1 MDKINPLEIKN
12 VLIVRI
18 GKIGDIIAT
27 SFVFEVIKKNNPSVE
42 ISLITKATNRDI
54 LKYNPSIDKVYY
66 VGSGIKRYIQL
77 FGLKNKAYDL
87 ILDFNDNPSK
97 TSKMIFSS
105 FNAKIKCGY
114 DFPLYSNCLDI
125 RVAQPEK
132 ENSHIIDRMNYF
144 LSHIGFNCKN
154 DLVKPFFYAGEKE
167 EKEIISVLNKF
178 NSRKII
184 ALNISAGAEIRFWE
198 TGKWIELIK
207 RISSSGTDFSFILL
221 AVKENAKEAEQIY
234 DAVDKE
240 TIIRPELTTFQYFAS
255 FIKNSYMLISP
266 DTSAVHTAAA
276 FKIPV
281 LALYPKSDWN
291 FASWRPYKT
300 LNRAVHSA
308 SENVNSIS
316 IDEVFNNFVEL
327 NNEIIENGKSG
338 I

>member
-1 MDKINPLEIKN
+1 MDKINPLEIKK

-27 SFVFEVIKKNNPSVE
+27 SFVFEVIKKNNPAVE
-42 ISLITKATNRDI
+42 ISLITKSTNKDI
-54 LKYNPSIDKVYY
+54 LKYNPSIDKIYY
-66 VGSGIKRYIQL
+66 VGSGIKRYLQL
-77 FGLKNKAYDL
+77 FMLKNKTYDL

-97 TSKMIFSS
+97 TSKMIFSL

-114 DFPLYSNCLDI
+114 DFPLYRNCLDI
-125 RVAQPEK
+125 KVPQPEK

-144 LSHIGFNCKN
+144 LSDIGFNCEN
-154 DLVKPFFYAGEKE
+154 ALVKPFFYTGKKE
-167 EKEIISVLNKF
+167 EEAVADSLKKF
-178 NSRKII
+178 GNRKII
-184 ALNISAGAEIRFWE
+184 ALNISAGAEIRFWKTE
-198 TGKWIELIK
+198 NWIELIK
-207 RISSSGTDFSFILL
+207 RISSSHPDYVFVLL
-221 AVKENAKEAEQIY
+221 AVKENAKEASEIF

-240 TIIRPELTTFQYFAS
+240 KIIRPELTTFQYFAA
-255 FIKNSYMLISP
+255 FIKYSYMLISP

-281 LALYPKSDWN
+281 IALYPKSDWN

-300 LNRAVHSA
+300 LKRAIHSGT
-308 SENVNSIS
+308 VDINSIS
-316 IDEVFNNFVEL
+316 IVEVFNNFVEL